1 MIGSE
6 VSSTWKFSHSGIPTG
21 SFQQFEQNNIT
32 LERETAD
39 GGINS
44 IVENDKEEN
53 YYYTTPISQH
63 LSQPDNLKTRS
74 IGEGRS
80 ASSSPLA
87 KCMQSGNLQ
96 NRVKQSQP
104 DNLRW
109 GIFDYFFYKLYFE
122 NREKNFPK

>member
-21 SFQQFEQNNIT
+21 SFRQFEENSIT
-32 LERETAD
+32 LERENAD
-39 GGINS
+39 GETNS
-44 IVENDKEEN
+44 TVENDKEED

-63 LSQPDNLKTRS
+63 LSQPDNFKTRS

-87 KCMQSGNLQ
+87 NNMQSSSMQ
-96 NRVKQSQP
+96 NRIKQPQP
-104 DNLRW
+104 DNIR
-109 GIFDYFFYKLYFE
+109 
-122 NREKNFPK
+122 